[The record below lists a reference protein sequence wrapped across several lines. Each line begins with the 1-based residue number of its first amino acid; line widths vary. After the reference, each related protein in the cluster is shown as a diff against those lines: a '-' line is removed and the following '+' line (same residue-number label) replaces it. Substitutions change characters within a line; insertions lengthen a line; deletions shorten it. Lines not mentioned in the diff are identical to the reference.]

1 MVRFASVVLAAATVL
16 TIEVAAPL
24 PAAAQHARPATTT
37 SPRPPPIR
45 IDQPQARGG
54 VAFRNDYDDWVA
66 RSNGSNIPP
75 QSLERV
81 DLANRMSTL
90 IELGRCREAREMANA
105 AGERQMALSVR
116 QLCDPGSRAEY

>member
-1 MVRFASVVLAAATVL
+1 MVRFASVVLVAAAVFTVDL
-16 TIEVAAPL
+16 SAPL
-24 PAAAQHARPATTT
+24 PASAQHARPATVT

-66 RSNGSNIPP
+66 RSNGSNIPS

-81 DLANRMSTL
+81 DLANRMSVL
-90 IELGRCREAREMANA
+90 IELGRCREARDMANA
-105 AGERQMALSVR
+105 AGERQMAMSVR
-116 QLCDPGSRAEY
+116 QLCDPGSRASY